1 MYKKSENKVRENN
14 FIRPFSILLA
24 RVSEVI
30 DSAVNAE
37 WRLDESQT
45 STKHHYIRWK
55 KNLKIS

>member
-37 WRLDESQT
+37 
-45 STKHHYIRWK
+45 
-55 KNLKIS
+55 